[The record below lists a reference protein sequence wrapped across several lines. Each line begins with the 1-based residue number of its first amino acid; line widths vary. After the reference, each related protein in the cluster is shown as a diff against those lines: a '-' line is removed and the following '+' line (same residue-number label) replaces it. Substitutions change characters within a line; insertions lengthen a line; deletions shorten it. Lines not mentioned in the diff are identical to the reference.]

1 VDENTLHSIV
11 LDLQVK
17 NHAVVPT
24 AMGPRVHALF
34 HQLIN
39 QFDPA
44 LSTRLHIRP
53 GYRPFTVSLLSGVL
67 SEGKCVVFH
76 NGQLCRLRITLFDSG
91 QIWHGLRRHFLEA
104 GPIFVHVGGAKMQL
118 IRILS
123 TPSTDPTGWV
133 RSTDWSTLV
142 RLPPKRVITFHFAS
156 PTAFNMGNR
165 HFELLPE
172 PTFVWESLLRVW
184 NTYAPAC
191 FQFEKQELRE
201 SVERQIDVVK
211 SDLYT
216 ETLLFSEYTQKGF
229 LGTCQYVI
237 HDHAMVAPQLTTL
250 AAFAYYAG
258 VGYKTTMGMGQV
270 QIEFDDALAKPGA
283 NCPQANG

>member
-1 VDENTLHSIV
+1 MPYFISSSTNLILHFRLGSISDRDIV
-11 LDLQVK
+11 PLLYQSSVVSYQK
-17 NHAVVPT
+17 ANVWCFATVNHVVS
-24 AMGPRVHALF
+24 AL
-34 HQLIN
+34 H
-39 QFDPA
+39 
-44 LSTRLHIRP
+44 
-53 GYRPFTVSLLSGVL
+53 
-67 SEGKCVVFH
+67 C
-76 NGQLCRLRITLFDSG
+76 FDSG

-104 GPIFVHVGGAKMQL
+104 GPIFVHIGGAKMQL

-123 TPSTDPTGWV
+123 TPSTDPSGWV

-142 RLPPKRVITFHFAS
+142 RLPPKRFITFHFAS

-191 FQFEKQELRE
+191 FQVEKQALRE

-211 SDLYT
+211 SDLHT

-237 HDHAMVAPQLTTL
+237 HNHDESCPQLTTL

-258 VGYKTTMGMGQV
+258 IGYKTTMGMGQV
-270 QIEFDDALAKPGA
+270 QVQFDDALAKP
-283 NCPQANG
+283 